1 MAQPFV
7 KQLTTRHGP
16 MLALP
21 GDAYVTRCLEVYG
34 EFSPGE
40 RALME
45 QLVAPG
51 TVVVEVGANIGAHT
65 VTLARACAPGPL
77 YAFEPQQRVF
87 QILCA
92 NLVLNGIEN
101 VVASPDACGA
111 QPGEAMIPHM
121 DYGRDGN
128 FGAVS
133 LNTEDPGGWP
143 VRVVRID
150 DLNLASCRLIKI
162 DVEGFEAEVL
172 RGAAATLARHR
183 PFLYVENDRREKQ
196 RELIAL
202 VHELGYRAYWHTPP
216 IIQTDNFNGVREN
229 VFGTNYLS
237 VNMLCLPVEMT
248 VQIDLEPIDPA
259 DPRLPGDLDPA
270 RGPVGGGR

>member
-1 MAQPFV
+1 MSTIL
-7 KQLTTRHGP
+7 KQLRTRHGP

-40 RALME
+40 RTLLE
-45 QLVAPG
+45 QLIVPG
-51 TVVVEVGANIGAHT
+51 CIVVEAGANIGAHT

-92 NLVLNGIEN
+92 NLVANGIEN
-101 VVASPDACGA
+101 VIASPDALGA
-111 QPGEAMIPHM
+111 APGVAVIPPL
-121 DYGRDGN
+121 DYDRDGN

-133 LNTEDPGGWP
+133 LAAADADGWP
-143 VRVVRID
+143 VRVAPLD
-150 DLNLASCRLIKI
+150 ALDLPGCRLLKV

-172 RGAAATLARHR
+172 QGARNTIARHR
-183 PFLYVENDRREKQ
+183 PFIYVENDRGPKQ
-196 RELIAL
+196 RALIGL
-202 VHELGYRAYWHTPP
+202 VHELGYRAWWHTPP
-216 IIQTDNFNGVREN
+216 IIQTDNFNGVQSN
-229 VFGTNYLS
+229 VFGANYLS
-237 VNMLCLPVEMT
+237 VNMLCLPAEMP

-259 DPRLPGDLDPA
+259 DPRLPVDLDPS
-270 RGPVGGGR
+270 RGPVPA

>member
-1 MAQPFV
+1 MSPPFV

-21 GDAYVTRCLEVYG
+21 GDAFVTRCLEVYG

-40 RALME
+40 RTLLE
-45 QLVAPG
+45 QLVAHG

-65 VTLARACAPGPL
+65 VNLARACAPGPL

-92 NLVLNGIEN
+92 NLVLNGIDN

-111 QPGEAMIPHM
+111 EPGEAMIPHL
-121 DYGRDGN
+121 DYARDGN

-133 LNTEDPGGWP
+133 LQAVDPGGWP

-150 DLNLASCRLIKI
+150 DLNLPGCRLLKI

-172 RGAAATLARHR
+172 RGAAATIARHR
-183 PFLYVENDRREKQ
+183 PFLYVENDRGPKQ
-196 RELIAL
+196 RALIAQ
-202 VHELGYRAYWHTPP
+202 VYALGYRAYWHTPP
-216 IIQTDNFNGVREN
+216 IIQTDNFNGVSHN
-229 VFGTNYLS
+229 VFGANYLS
-237 VNMLCLPVEMT
+237 VNMLCLPNEMT
-248 VQIDLEPIDPA
+248 VQIDLELIDPA

-270 RGPVGGGR
+270 RGPVGAKP